1 MDASGREDSD
11 SQNIIKIRALGS
23 HFVAIFRFRRT
34 QCNTP
39 YTVIC
44 LTLQSPLEI
53 YQGEICKLYRPVC
66 IVGSKILEGFG
77 FAQKVLRFFGAVF
90 GPLGGRGWAQNV
102 ALGASFRTPK
112 YRPNPANGGPVGGE
126 KPL

>member
-44 LTLQSPLEI
+44 LTLQSPLELAQEHGKGI
-53 YQGEICKLYRPVC
+53 RIDQTMSQNLGTDETES
-66 IVGSKILEGFG
+66 VG
-77 FAQKVLRFFGAVF
+77 Q
-90 GPLGGRGWAQNV
+90 
-102 ALGASFRTPK
+102 
-112 YRPNPANGGPVGGE
+112 
-126 KPL
+126 